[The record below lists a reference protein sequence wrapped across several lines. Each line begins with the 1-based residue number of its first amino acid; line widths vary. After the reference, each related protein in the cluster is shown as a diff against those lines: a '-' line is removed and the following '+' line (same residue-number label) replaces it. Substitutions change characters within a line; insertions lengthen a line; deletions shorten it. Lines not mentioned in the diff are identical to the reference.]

1 MAIQTHDVRCI
12 ALAQLETALR
22 LYFERSDLFSV
33 TALAG
38 NAAEIFGKL
47 LKARGVDSSLEVL
60 KRAVS
65 EMHFHL
71 FNEKLSEQCVAERAN
86 RAKNQIKHGEGA
98 APTVTFDAEEEAKD
112 MLNRAIDNYW
122 ILEKWLTPAMEQFQR
137 MPRSI

>member
-1 MAIQTHDVRCI
+1 MAIQTHDLRCI

-38 NAAEIFGKL
+38 NADEIFGKL
-47 LKARGVDSSLEVL
+47 LKARGMDSSLDGL
-60 KRAVS
+60 KRAVREIHS
-65 EMHFHL
+65 YL
-71 FNEKLSEQCVAERAN
+71 FKEELSDALMVERAN
-86 RAKNQIKHGEGA
+86 RAKNAIKHGARA

-122 ILEKWLTPAMEQFQR
+122 MLEKWLTPAMEQFQR
-137 MPRSI
+137 MSRTV